1 MPEPIPRRSCGTDGT
16 AAVGNAESH
25 YRRAAEDP
33 AVVREVA
40 TVLRTRWDPAGALL
54 RAAHGETDFYSVH
67 ALALTSMVA
76 AAGEQPE
83 VARYLRQVEQ
93 RLLGSSLHPFKL
105 RYAISVTVWRIVH
118 GPTVG
123 EPAT

>member
-1 MPEPIPRRSCGTDGT
+1 MTRPSLHG
-16 AAVGNAESH
+16 

-40 TVLRTRWDPAGALL
+40 AVLRTQWDPDGALL
-54 RAAHGETDFYSVH
+54 RAARGDTDFYSTH

-76 AAGEQPE
+76 ADGEQSE

-93 RLLGSSLHPFKL
+93 RLLGSSLHPFKS
-105 RYAISVTVWRIVH
+105 RYAVSVAVWRTVH
-118 GPTVG
+118 GPAVG
-123 EPAT
+123 EAAT